1 MIKWI
6 IIWNLFKK
14 KKFQVSV
21 NVDSK
26 FRNYTIYTYYTNCDK
41 FSKYL
46 LDLSKITHAF
56 TIGVFERLADQKTL
70 ANYGRFRNNSN
81 LNDHFFQIYS
91 YLSQRILH
99 RENFVSKLWS
109 SREVRR
115 KRNNRD
121 SRRVKNIWGL
131 ERSRRKQ
138 TGRSFVL
145 VLYIVVFFFVLR
157 NNDVSESVRC
167 DQSHSWSRR
176 LQRRWVDYFK

>member
-1 MIKWI
+1 MESAFPKLSIRKFLKLSMCRWREIWFWNNAYETQWI
-6 IIWNLFKK
+6 
-14 KKFQVSV
+14 
-21 NVDSK
+21 
-26 FRNYTIYTYYTNCDK
+26 
-41 FSKYL
+41 FS
-46 LDLSKITHAF
+46 
-56 TIGVFERLADQKTL
+56 
-70 ANYGRFRNNSN
+70 
-81 LNDHFFQIYS
+81 DHFFQIYS

-176 LQRRWVDYFK
+176 LQRRWVNYFK